1 MQVISIKTITLEN
14 FKGIRSLTIDFNGRN
29 ADISGRNATGK
40 TTIFDAIS
48 WLLFGKDSED
58 RKVFDIKTYDGDGNI
73 IPNIPHYVEA
83 VICAND
89 VEHTL
94 RREFVEVWQTRRGTT
109 VRELTRH
116 EERRLF
122 NGVACTVRE
131 WAERIEGMC
140 PERYFRLLSNP
151 FAFNAMRAE
160 SKRAILMEMCGE
172 EPLEDI
178 AAGNKDFEML
188 LSAMQGK
195 SPQVY
200 RAEITAEKKRLR
212 AEIGDMPSRI
222 DERKRDIKSLQAI
235 DFAGM
240 RKRRE
245 ALLKSVEEKEAC
257 LRDSSRMT
265 EKIEK
270 ERSAKV
276 RAASRAQSKVDAV
289 AAEVNARYA
298 AEANKRAER
307 LSEIE
312 SLLRTISTIMRG
324 RGEDLEMMQTD
335 LKDCETY
342 KEQLST
348 EWKEFCKA
356 QDAAISGC
364 QMICPTCGHV
374 FTGEEAEKRRADML
388 TTLASERER
397 KLEDLRKRSDA
408 NDDRIKSLCDQINS
422 ARVQFAKKDMEK
434 KSLESEESTLRN
446 APQAAADE
454 YLEHDASY
462 RAAVAALD
470 DADASLKAFDEEH
483 KNDAE
488 GGMSESLREAI
499 EIEVSSLRSFIYEC
513 DAAIAKEPVLKSD
526 LARVAELETAY
537 KEAAQKVADVERME
551 SILAEFNRT
560 RIERI
565 EGRINGLFSLT
576 RFRLFETQVNGAEV
590 ETCDAM
596 VGGVPYDSLNNAMR
610 VNCGLDIIETLSA
623 HLGISVP
630 IVIDNAES
638 INHIEETH
646 GQQIRLYVSDD
657 SELKITLH

>member
-14 FKGIRSLTIDFNGRN
+14 FKGIRSLTIDFDGRD

-73 IPNIPHYVEA
+73 IPDIPHYVEA
-83 VICAND
+83 VICANG

-109 VRELTRH
+109 LRELTRH

-131 WAERIEGMC
+131 WAERIEDMC

-151 FAFNAMRAE
+151 FAFNAMKTEA
-160 SKRAILMEMCGE
+160 KRAILMEMCGE

-178 AAGNKDFEML
+178 AAGNKDFETL

-200 RAEITAEKKRLR
+200 RAEIMAEKKRLR
-212 AEIGDMPSRI
+212 AEIGDLPSRI

-235 DFAGM
+235 DFAGK

-245 ALLKSVEEKEAC
+245 ALLKSVGEKEAC
-257 LRDSSRMT
+257 LRDGSRMT
-265 EKIEK
+265 EMVEK
-270 ERSAKV
+270 ERAAKV
-276 RAASRAQSKVDAV
+276 RAVSRAMSKVDAV
-289 AAEVNARYA
+289 AAEVKARYA
-298 AEANKRAER
+298 AEGNKRAER

-312 SLLRTISTIMRG
+312 SHLRTLSTRAKGMG
-324 RGEDLEMMQTD
+324 TDLEMMQSD
-335 LKDCETY
+335 LKDCKEY
-342 KEQLST
+342 KEQMAE
-348 EWKEFCKA
+348 EWKEFCDA
-356 QDAAISGC
+356 QDAAISGDNL
-364 QMICPTCGHV
+364 ICPTCGHV
-374 FTGEEAEKRRADML
+374 FAGEEAEARRSCLLSAL
-388 TTLASERER
+388 TAERES
-397 KLEDLRKRSDA
+397 KLDGLRKRGQA
-408 NDDRIKSLCDQINS
+408 NDERIKSICVQVDGAKAQLARIDEEANKLEAELS
-422 ARVQFAKKDMEK
+422 A
-434 KSLESEESTLRN
+434 LRD
-446 APQAAADE
+446 APQVSAEDMLKEDAA
-454 YLEHDASY
+454 YKTS
-462 RAAVAALD
+462 VAALD
-470 DADASLKAFDEEH
+470 EARAALDAFEAEH
-483 KNDAE
+483 KDDVE
-488 GGMSESLREAI
+488 GGIDDSMRAAI
-499 EIEVSSLRSFIYEC
+499 EAEVSSLRSIIYEC
-513 DAAIAKEPVLKSD
+513 DADIAKEPVLKSD
-526 LARVAELETAY
+526 LARVAELEAAY
-537 KEAAQKVADVERME
+537 KEAAQKVAGVERME
-551 SILAEFNRT
+551 SVLSDFNRT

-565 EGRINGLFSLT
+565 EGRMNGLFSLT
-576 RFRLFETQVNGAEV
+576 RFRLFDTQVNGAEV

-596 VGGVPYDSLNNAMR
+596 VGGVPYASLNNAMR

-657 SELKITLH
+657 PELRITLH

>member
-14 FKGIRSLTIDFNGRN
+14 FKGIRSLTIDFDGRN

-73 IPNIPHYVEA
+73 IPDIPHYVEA
-83 VICAND
+83 VLCANG
-89 VEHTL
+89 VEHRL
-94 RREFVEVWQTRRGTT
+94 RRDFVEVWQTRRGTT
-109 VRELTRH
+109 TRELTRH

-131 WAERIEGMC
+131 WAERIENMC

-151 FAFNAMRAE
+151 FAFNAMKTEA
-160 SKRAILMEMCGE
+160 KRAILMEMCGE
-172 EPLEDI
+172 EPMEDI
-178 AAGNKDFEML
+178 AAGNKDFEIL

-212 AEIGDMPSRI
+212 AEIGDMPARI

-235 DFAGM
+235 DFAGI

-257 LRDSSRMT
+257 LRDGSRMT

-276 RAASRAQSKVDAV
+276 RAVSRALSKVDAV
-289 AAEVNARYA
+289 AAEVRARDA

-312 SLLRTISTIMRG
+312 SQLRTISTIMRG

-342 KEQLST
+342 KEQLSE
-348 EWKEFCKA
+348 EWKDFCKA
-356 QDAAISGC
+356 QDAAISGD

-374 FTGEEAEKRRADML
+374 FAGEEAEKHRADML
-388 TTLASERER
+388 TSLAAERER
-397 KLEDLRKRSDA
+397 KLEDLRKRSEA
-408 NDDRIKSLCDQINS
+408 NEERIKGLCAQINS
-422 ARVQFAKKDMEK
+422 TRVQFAKKDIEK
-434 KSLESEESTLRN
+434 KSLESEASTLRD
-446 APQAAADE
+446 APRMDFDSR
-454 YLEHDASY
+454 LEHDASY
-462 RAAVAALD
+462 KAAVAALD
-470 DADASLKAFDEEH
+470 DANAALNAFDEEH

-513 DAAIAKEPVLKSD
+513 DTAIAKEPVLKSD

-537 KEAAQKVADVERME
+537 KESAQKVADVERME
-551 SILAEFNRT
+551 SILSDFNRT

-565 EGRINGLFSLT
+565 EGRINGMFSLT
-576 RFRLFETQVNGAEV
+576 KFRLFETQVNGAEV

-596 VGGVPYDSLNNAMR
+596 VGGVPYASLNNAMR